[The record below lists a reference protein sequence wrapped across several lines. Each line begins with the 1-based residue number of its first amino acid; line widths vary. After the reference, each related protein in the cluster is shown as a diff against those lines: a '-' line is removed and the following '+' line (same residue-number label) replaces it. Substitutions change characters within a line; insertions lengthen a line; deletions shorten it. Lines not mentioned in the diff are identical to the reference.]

1 MKLGKMHWYLLRA
14 LQEMDKNEYIKKESG
29 PGEPVSQELTPF
41 GLEVGPDEI
50 HWWVFKKE
58 KTIDQLEEKTKK
70 ILITTQKLKESS
82 QLLASK
88 LIPKSYK
95 ELIEGLSNF
104 SIQNEQE
111 IHDLLEFVKWLNSKS
126 LYAPIVLFS
135 PRAWSTTRRSN
146 KIAEA
151 PETVNEDTI
160 KKYVEIVYAVRNRF
174 GYVIDQVY
182 SEIASERHEYLTD
195 QGNPPTHVTIPK
207 KDLLDRTSREVLK
220 EFASYFEQIRNSL
233 KQILTEIE
241 KCKDEVR
248 LLYNEHF
255 WVKFVI
261 KAMSE
266 CRVENQLW
274 DFKKSLEIWHLSD
287 RNENQKASTKVDFSQ
302 HIAGYANSNG
312 GVLIIGITDAFPRK
326 AIGLTDLENK
336 INTTRDILGKYLQS
350 SVPLHYQQ
358 IKLKNESNQD
368 CDCLI
373 IAIAQTKYPV
383 EVKNQQ
389 DWSSYPKRI
398 GAGKTIGD
406 VEEIRL
412 AKSIIVRDNYNYL
425 LSAIDA
431 FVNGK

>member
-195 QGNPPTHVTIPK
+195 PKETHQHMLPYQK
-207 KDLLDRTSREVLK
+207 RT
-220 EFASYFEQIRNSL
+220 
-233 KQILTEIE
+233 
-241 KCKDEVR
+241 
-248 LLYNEHF
+248 
-255 WVKFVI
+255 
-261 KAMSE
+261 
-266 CRVENQLW
+266 
-274 DFKKSLEIWHLSD
+274 
-287 RNENQKASTKVDFSQ
+287 
-302 HIAGYANSNG
+302 
-312 GVLIIGITDAFPRK
+312 
-326 AIGLTDLENK
+326 
-336 INTTRDILGKYLQS
+336 
-350 SVPLHYQQ
+350 
-358 IKLKNESNQD
+358 
-368 CDCLI
+368 CLI
-373 IAIAQTKYPV
+373 
-383 EVKNQQ
+383 EH
-389 DWSSYPKRI
+389 R
-398 GAGKTIGD
+398 
-406 VEEIRL
+406 
-412 AKSIIVRDNYNYL
+412 VR
-425 LSAIDA
+425 
-431 FVNGK
+431 F